1 MIVVLKPD
9 SYDIYPLLF
18 MRRILLLIVLIII
31 AFLAWYSF
39 KEYNR
44 TNKDLKAQTADVTIN
59 APDLISA
66 FEKDSSKANK
76 TYIDKIV
83 AVTGNVKK
91 IDADGN
97 PVIIFL
103 SNENQMSS
111 VKCSMDSTHASDYKA
126 IKPGTTITIKG
137 KCTGG
142 QTDDLFGT
150 DVTLNFCVLENN
162 K

>member
-1 MIVVLKPD
+1 
-9 SYDIYPLLF
+9 
-18 MRRILLLIVLIII
+18 MRRILLIIVVIVI
-31 AFLAWYSF
+31 AFIAWYGY

-44 TNKDLKAQTADVTIN
+44 TNKDLKSQTADVRVN
-59 APDLISA
+59 APELISA
-66 FEKDSSKANK
+66 FEKDSSSANK
-76 TYIDKIV
+76 SYTDKIV

-111 VKCSMDSTHASDYKA
+111 VKCSMDSTHATDYKT

-150 DVTLNFCVLENN
+150 DVTLNFCVIENN